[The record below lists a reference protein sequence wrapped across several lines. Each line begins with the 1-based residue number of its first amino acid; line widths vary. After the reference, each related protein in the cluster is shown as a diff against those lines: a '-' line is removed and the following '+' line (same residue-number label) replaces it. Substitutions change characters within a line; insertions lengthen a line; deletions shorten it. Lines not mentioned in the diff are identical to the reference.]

1 MKVLE
6 KPYTIQEMKE
16 KKNEDGYVT
25 GCVAV
30 ALSDIIDN
38 DLEQFLDL
46 IAEKLVAN
54 DCLMDINYKAIGII
68 DVDSGNANIIIEV
81 TGDVSNI
88 LDMEEREMTL

>member
-16 KKNEDGYVT
+16 YMT

-54 DCLMDINYKAIGII
+54 DCLMDINYKAIGIT